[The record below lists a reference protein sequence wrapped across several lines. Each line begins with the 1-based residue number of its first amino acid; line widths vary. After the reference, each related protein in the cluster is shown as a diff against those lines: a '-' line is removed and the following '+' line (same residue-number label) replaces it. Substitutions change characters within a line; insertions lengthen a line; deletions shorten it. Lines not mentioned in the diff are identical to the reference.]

1 MDNYGFVKVA
11 AAVPQVAVADCAR
24 NAERIV
30 ALAQQAA
37 RRGVELVAFPE
48 LAVTGYT
55 CADLF
60 LQPALL
66 DAADE
71 ALGEIM
77 RQTRK
82 LPLALIVGL
91 PLRHEDRLYN
101 CAAVVAQ
108 GRLLGVVP
116 KSYIPNYAEFYEA
129 RWFASGAGIEEERI
143 TAAGQEADFG
153 TELTFAVNGAEF
165 GIEICEDLW
174 VASPPSSRL
183 ALNGAK
189 LIFNL
194 SASPEGVGKHAYLRE
209 LVAQQSARTHT
220 AYVYCSAGFGE
231 SSTDLVFAGNG
242 LIAENGT
249 MLAQAARFSLDE
261 QLTVADVDIERLEFE
276 RRRNTSFRMRE
287 EAGESTVIE
296 MELPDA
302 LKASALDRRVD
313 PMPFVPADEAH
324 RSERCEEIFQIQS
337 HGLAR
342 RLAHT
347 GCRCAVV
354 GISGGL
360 DSTLALLVTVRTFD
374 KLGLDR
380 RGILGI
386 TMPGFGTTDRTYR
399 NALKLMEG
407 LGVTVRE
414 IPIRDACLQHF
425 RDIGLPESD
434 RSAAYENAQARERT
448 QILMDVANMEGG
460 LVIGTGDLSELALG
474 WATYNG
480 DQMSMYG
487 VNASVPKTLVRHLVR
502 WAADTERDGATRATL
517 LDIIDTPVSPEL
529 LPADREG
536 NIAQKTEDLVGPY
549 ELHDFFLYNFRAGLR
564 RKLRPRDDCQV
575 APGLLPPLLRA
586 AVQALGDARRPE
598 GGFRLALAARRLA
611 HALRRLGGAVAPRAG
626 GTLSGP
632 GGNNRDSRCRL
643 APNKRKKMK
652 NDRMMKHMTLLLT
665 LGLLLWGAQ
674 VQAQDWKDALKKVVT
689 SAADEATGGK
699 LTEVAIVGAWRYTGP
714 GIKFEGENLTSQ
726 LGGAAI
732 ESTVTKQLVKG
743 YELVGIREGA
753 CSFDFAGDG
762 TFTAQ
767 LGSHELA
774 GSYTFDASTHEL
786 ALQVSTGKIPLGT
799 IPGRAYLSGTELQL
813 VFPATKLVELIESLG
828 QKIQALS
835 SVTKLLENYE
845 NVYIG
850 FAFSK

>member
-549 ELHDFFLYNFRAGLR
+549 ELHDFFLYNFVRAGF
-564 RKLRPRDDCQV
+564 RP
-575 APGLLPPLLRA
+575 AKIAFLA
-586 AVQALGDARRPE
+586 EQA
-598 GGFRLALAARRLA
+598 F
-611 HALRRLGGAVAPRAG
+611 
-626 GTLSGP
+626 
-632 GGNNRDSRCRL
+632 
-643 APNKRKKMK
+643 
-652 NDRMMKHMTLLLT
+652 
-665 LGLLLWGAQ
+665 
-674 VQAQDWKDALKKVVT
+674 
-689 SAADEATGGK
+689 
-699 LTEVAIVGAWRYTGP
+699 
-714 GIKFEGENLTSQ
+714 
-726 LGGAAI
+726 
-732 ESTVTKQLVKG
+732 
-743 YELVGIREGA
+743 
-753 CSFDFAGDG
+753 
-762 TFTAQ
+762 
-767 LGSHELA
+767 A
-774 GSYTFDASTHEL
+774 GSYARETIVKWLRVFFRRFFAQQFKRSAMPDGPKVGSVSLSPRGDWRMPSDASAALWLREL
-786 ALQVSTGKIPLGT
+786 E
-799 IPGRAYLSGTELQL
+799 EL
-813 VFPATKLVELIESLG
+813 
-828 QKIQALS
+828 
-835 SVTKLLENYE
+835 
-845 NVYIG
+845 
-850 FAFSK
+850 

>member
-536 NIAQKTEDLVGPY
+536 NITQKTEDLVGSY
-549 ELHDFFLYNFRAGLR
+549 ELHDFFLYNFVRAGF
-564 RKLRPRDDCQV
+564 RP
-575 APGLLPPLLRA
+575 AKIAFLA
-586 AVQALGDARRPE
+586 EQA
-598 GGFRLALAARRLA
+598 F
-611 HALRRLGGAVAPRAG
+611 
-626 GTLSGP
+626 
-632 GGNNRDSRCRL
+632 
-643 APNKRKKMK
+643 
-652 NDRMMKHMTLLLT
+652 
-665 LGLLLWGAQ
+665 
-674 VQAQDWKDALKKVVT
+674 
-689 SAADEATGGK
+689 
-699 LTEVAIVGAWRYTGP
+699 
-714 GIKFEGENLTSQ
+714 
-726 LGGAAI
+726 
-732 ESTVTKQLVKG
+732 
-743 YELVGIREGA
+743 
-753 CSFDFAGDG
+753 
-762 TFTAQ
+762 
-767 LGSHELA
+767 A
-774 GSYTFDASTHEL
+774 GSYDRETIVKWLRVFFRRFFAQQFKRSAMPDGPKVGSVSLSPRGDWRMPSDASAALWLREL
-786 ALQVSTGKIPLGT
+786 E
-799 IPGRAYLSGTELQL
+799 EL
-813 VFPATKLVELIESLG
+813 
-828 QKIQALS
+828 
-835 SVTKLLENYE
+835 
-845 NVYIG
+845 
-850 FAFSK
+850 

>member
-11 AAVPQVAVADCAR
+11 AAVPQVAVAYCAR

-360 DSTLALLVTVRTFD
+360 DSTLALLITVRTFD

-549 ELHDFFLYNFRAGLR
+549 ELHDFFLYNFVRAGF
-564 RKLRPRDDCQV
+564 RP
-575 APGLLPPLLRA
+575 AKIAFLA
-586 AVQALGDARRPE
+586 EQA
-598 GGFRLALAARRLA
+598 F
-611 HALRRLGGAVAPRAG
+611 
-626 GTLSGP
+626 
-632 GGNNRDSRCRL
+632 
-643 APNKRKKMK
+643 
-652 NDRMMKHMTLLLT
+652 
-665 LGLLLWGAQ
+665 
-674 VQAQDWKDALKKVVT
+674 
-689 SAADEATGGK
+689 
-699 LTEVAIVGAWRYTGP
+699 
-714 GIKFEGENLTSQ
+714 
-726 LGGAAI
+726 
-732 ESTVTKQLVKG
+732 
-743 YELVGIREGA
+743 
-753 CSFDFAGDG
+753 
-762 TFTAQ
+762 
-767 LGSHELA
+767 A
-774 GSYTFDASTHEL
+774 GSYDRETIVKWLRVFFRRFFAQQFKRSAMPDGPKVGSVSLSPRGDWRMPSDASAALWLREL
-786 ALQVSTGKIPLGT
+786 E
-799 IPGRAYLSGTELQL
+799 EL
-813 VFPATKLVELIESLG
+813 
-828 QKIQALS
+828 
-835 SVTKLLENYE
+835 
-845 NVYIG
+845 
-850 FAFSK
+850 

>member
-536 NIAQKTEDLVGPY
+536 NIAQKTEDMVGPY
-549 ELHDFFLYNFRAGLR
+549 ELHDFFLYNFVRAGF
-564 RKLRPRDDCQV
+564 RP
-575 APGLLPPLLRA
+575 AKIAFLA
-586 AVQALGDARRPE
+586 EQA
-598 GGFRLALAARRLA
+598 F
-611 HALRRLGGAVAPRAG
+611 
-626 GTLSGP
+626 
-632 GGNNRDSRCRL
+632 
-643 APNKRKKMK
+643 
-652 NDRMMKHMTLLLT
+652 
-665 LGLLLWGAQ
+665 
-674 VQAQDWKDALKKVVT
+674 
-689 SAADEATGGK
+689 
-699 LTEVAIVGAWRYTGP
+699 
-714 GIKFEGENLTSQ
+714 
-726 LGGAAI
+726 
-732 ESTVTKQLVKG
+732 
-743 YELVGIREGA
+743 
-753 CSFDFAGDG
+753 
-762 TFTAQ
+762 
-767 LGSHELA
+767 A
-774 GSYTFDASTHEL
+774 GSYDRETIVKWLRVFFRRFFAQQFKRSAMPDGPKVGSVSLSPRGDWRMPSDASAALWLREL
-786 ALQVSTGKIPLGT
+786 E
-799 IPGRAYLSGTELQL
+799 EL
-813 VFPATKLVELIESLG
+813 
-828 QKIQALS
+828 
-835 SVTKLLENYE
+835 
-845 NVYIG
+845 
-850 FAFSK
+850 

>member
-37 RRGVELVAFPE
+37 RRGGELVAFPE

-517 LDIIDTPVSPEL
+517 LAIIDTPVRPEL

-549 ELHDFFLYNFRAGLR
+549 ELHDFFLYNFVRAGF
-564 RKLRPRDDCQV
+564 RP
-575 APGLLPPLLRA
+575 AKIAFLA
-586 AVQALGDARRPE
+586 EQA
-598 GGFRLALAARRLA
+598 F
-611 HALRRLGGAVAPRAG
+611 
-626 GTLSGP
+626 
-632 GGNNRDSRCRL
+632 
-643 APNKRKKMK
+643 
-652 NDRMMKHMTLLLT
+652 
-665 LGLLLWGAQ
+665 
-674 VQAQDWKDALKKVVT
+674 
-689 SAADEATGGK
+689 
-699 LTEVAIVGAWRYTGP
+699 
-714 GIKFEGENLTSQ
+714 
-726 LGGAAI
+726 
-732 ESTVTKQLVKG
+732 
-743 YELVGIREGA
+743 
-753 CSFDFAGDG
+753 
-762 TFTAQ
+762 
-767 LGSHELA
+767 A
-774 GSYTFDASTHEL
+774 GSYDRETIVKWLRVFFRRFFAQQFKRSAMPDGPKVGSVSLSPRGDWRMPSDASAALWLREL
-786 ALQVSTGKIPLGT
+786 E
-799 IPGRAYLSGTELQL
+799 EL
-813 VFPATKLVELIESLG
+813 
-828 QKIQALS
+828 
-835 SVTKLLENYE
+835 
-845 NVYIG
+845 
-850 FAFSK
+850 

>member
-502 WAADTERDGATRATL
+502 WAAGTERDGATRTTL

-549 ELHDFFLYNFRAGLR
+549 ELHDFFLYNFVRAGF
-564 RKLRPRDDCQV
+564 RP
-575 APGLLPPLLRA
+575 AKIAFLA
-586 AVQALGDARRPE
+586 EQA
-598 GGFRLALAARRLA
+598 F
-611 HALRRLGGAVAPRAG
+611 
-626 GTLSGP
+626 
-632 GGNNRDSRCRL
+632 
-643 APNKRKKMK
+643 
-652 NDRMMKHMTLLLT
+652 
-665 LGLLLWGAQ
+665 
-674 VQAQDWKDALKKVVT
+674 
-689 SAADEATGGK
+689 
-699 LTEVAIVGAWRYTGP
+699 
-714 GIKFEGENLTSQ
+714 
-726 LGGAAI
+726 
-732 ESTVTKQLVKG
+732 
-743 YELVGIREGA
+743 
-753 CSFDFAGDG
+753 
-762 TFTAQ
+762 
-767 LGSHELA
+767 A
-774 GSYTFDASTHEL
+774 GSYDRETIVKWLRVFFRRFFAQQFKRSAMPDGPKVGSVSLSPRGDWRMPSDASAALWLREL
-786 ALQVSTGKIPLGT
+786 E
-799 IPGRAYLSGTELQL
+799 EL
-813 VFPATKLVELIESLG
+813 
-828 QKIQALS
+828 
-835 SVTKLLENYE
+835 
-845 NVYIG
+845 
-850 FAFSK
+850 

>member
-549 ELHDFFLYNFRAGLR
+549 ELHDFFLYNFVRAGFRPAKIAFLAEQAFTGSYDRETIVKWLR
-564 RKLRPRDDCQV
+564 VFFRRFFAQQFKRSAMPDGPKVGSVSLSPR
-575 APGLLPPLLRA
+575 
-586 AVQALGDARRPE
+586 GDW
-598 GGFRLALAARRLA
+598 
-611 HALRRLGGAVAPRAG
+611 
-626 GTLSGP
+626 
-632 GGNNRDSRCRL
+632 
-643 APNKRKKMK
+643 
-652 NDRMMKHMTLLLT
+652 RMPS
-665 LGLLLWGAQ
+665 
-674 VQAQDWKDALKKVVT
+674 DA
-689 SAADEATGGK
+689 SAA
-699 LTEVAIVGAWRYTGP
+699 LWLR
-714 GIKFEGENLTSQ
+714 
-726 LGGAAI
+726 
-732 ESTVTKQLVKG
+732 
-743 YELVGIREGA
+743 ELE
-753 CSFDFAGDG
+753 
-762 TFTAQ
+762 
-767 LGSHELA
+767 EL
-774 GSYTFDASTHEL
+774 
-786 ALQVSTGKIPLGT
+786 
-799 IPGRAYLSGTELQL
+799 
-813 VFPATKLVELIESLG
+813 
-828 QKIQALS
+828 
-835 SVTKLLENYE
+835 
-845 NVYIG
+845 
-850 FAFSK
+850 

>member
-324 RSERCEEIFQIQS
+324 RSERCKEIFQIQS

-549 ELHDFFLYNFRAGLR
+549 ELHDFFLYNFVRAGF
-564 RKLRPRDDCQV
+564 RP
-575 APGLLPPLLRA
+575 AKIAFLA
-586 AVQALGDARRPE
+586 EQA
-598 GGFRLALAARRLA
+598 F
-611 HALRRLGGAVAPRAG
+611 
-626 GTLSGP
+626 
-632 GGNNRDSRCRL
+632 
-643 APNKRKKMK
+643 
-652 NDRMMKHMTLLLT
+652 
-665 LGLLLWGAQ
+665 
-674 VQAQDWKDALKKVVT
+674 
-689 SAADEATGGK
+689 
-699 LTEVAIVGAWRYTGP
+699 
-714 GIKFEGENLTSQ
+714 
-726 LGGAAI
+726 
-732 ESTVTKQLVKG
+732 
-743 YELVGIREGA
+743 
-753 CSFDFAGDG
+753 
-762 TFTAQ
+762 
-767 LGSHELA
+767 A
-774 GSYTFDASTHEL
+774 GSYDRETIVKWLRVFFRRFFAQQFKRSAMPDGPKVGSVSLSPRGDWRMPSDASAALWLREL
-786 ALQVSTGKIPLGT
+786 E
-799 IPGRAYLSGTELQL
+799 EL
-813 VFPATKLVELIESLG
+813 
-828 QKIQALS
+828 
-835 SVTKLLENYE
+835 
-845 NVYIG
+845 
-850 FAFSK
+850 

>member
-386 TMPGFGTTDRTYR
+386 TMPGFGTTGRTYR

-549 ELHDFFLYNFRAGLR
+549 ELHDFFLYNFVRAGF
-564 RKLRPRDDCQV
+564 RP
-575 APGLLPPLLRA
+575 AKIAFLA
-586 AVQALGDARRPE
+586 EQA
-598 GGFRLALAARRLA
+598 F
-611 HALRRLGGAVAPRAG
+611 
-626 GTLSGP
+626 
-632 GGNNRDSRCRL
+632 
-643 APNKRKKMK
+643 
-652 NDRMMKHMTLLLT
+652 
-665 LGLLLWGAQ
+665 
-674 VQAQDWKDALKKVVT
+674 
-689 SAADEATGGK
+689 
-699 LTEVAIVGAWRYTGP
+699 
-714 GIKFEGENLTSQ
+714 
-726 LGGAAI
+726 
-732 ESTVTKQLVKG
+732 
-743 YELVGIREGA
+743 
-753 CSFDFAGDG
+753 
-762 TFTAQ
+762 
-767 LGSHELA
+767 A
-774 GSYTFDASTHEL
+774 GSYDRETIVKWLRVFFRRFFAQQFKRSAMPDGPKVGSVSLSPRGDWRMPSDASAALWLREL
-786 ALQVSTGKIPLGT
+786 E
-799 IPGRAYLSGTELQL
+799 EL
-813 VFPATKLVELIESLG
+813 
-828 QKIQALS
+828 
-835 SVTKLLENYE
+835 
-845 NVYIG
+845 
-850 FAFSK
+850 

>member
-502 WAADTERDGATRATL
+502 WAADTERDGATRTTL

-549 ELHDFFLYNFRAGLR
+549 ELHDFFLYNFVRAGF
-564 RKLRPRDDCQV
+564 RP
-575 APGLLPPLLRA
+575 AKIAFLA
-586 AVQALGDARRPE
+586 EQA
-598 GGFRLALAARRLA
+598 F
-611 HALRRLGGAVAPRAG
+611 
-626 GTLSGP
+626 
-632 GGNNRDSRCRL
+632 
-643 APNKRKKMK
+643 
-652 NDRMMKHMTLLLT
+652 
-665 LGLLLWGAQ
+665 
-674 VQAQDWKDALKKVVT
+674 
-689 SAADEATGGK
+689 
-699 LTEVAIVGAWRYTGP
+699 
-714 GIKFEGENLTSQ
+714 
-726 LGGAAI
+726 
-732 ESTVTKQLVKG
+732 
-743 YELVGIREGA
+743 
-753 CSFDFAGDG
+753 
-762 TFTAQ
+762 
-767 LGSHELA
+767 A
-774 GSYTFDASTHEL
+774 GSYDRETIVKWLRVFFRRFFAQQFKRSAMPDGPKVGSVSLSPRGDWRMPSDASAALWLREL
-786 ALQVSTGKIPLGT
+786 E
-799 IPGRAYLSGTELQL
+799 EL
-813 VFPATKLVELIESLG
+813 
-828 QKIQALS
+828 
-835 SVTKLLENYE
+835 
-845 NVYIG
+845 
-850 FAFSK
+850 

>member
-302 LKASALDRRVD
+302 LKALALDRRVD

-549 ELHDFFLYNFRAGLR
+549 ELHDFFLYNFVRAGF
-564 RKLRPRDDCQV
+564 RP
-575 APGLLPPLLRA
+575 AKIAFLA
-586 AVQALGDARRPE
+586 EQA
-598 GGFRLALAARRLA
+598 F
-611 HALRRLGGAVAPRAG
+611 
-626 GTLSGP
+626 
-632 GGNNRDSRCRL
+632 
-643 APNKRKKMK
+643 
-652 NDRMMKHMTLLLT
+652 
-665 LGLLLWGAQ
+665 
-674 VQAQDWKDALKKVVT
+674 
-689 SAADEATGGK
+689 
-699 LTEVAIVGAWRYTGP
+699 
-714 GIKFEGENLTSQ
+714 
-726 LGGAAI
+726 
-732 ESTVTKQLVKG
+732 
-743 YELVGIREGA
+743 
-753 CSFDFAGDG
+753 
-762 TFTAQ
+762 
-767 LGSHELA
+767 A
-774 GSYTFDASTHEL
+774 GSYDRETIVKWLRVFFRRFFAQQFKRSAMPDGPKVGSVSLSPRGDWRMPSDASAALWLREL
-786 ALQVSTGKIPLGT
+786 E
-799 IPGRAYLSGTELQL
+799 EL
-813 VFPATKLVELIESLG
+813 
-828 QKIQALS
+828 
-835 SVTKLLENYE
+835 
-845 NVYIG
+845 
-850 FAFSK
+850 

>member
-101 CAAVVAQ
+101 CAAVVVQ

-502 WAADTERDGATRATL
+502 WAADTERDGATRARRPRTWWAPTSCTTSSSTTSCGRGSGRRKSPSWL
-517 LDIIDTPVSPEL
+517 SRPSPE
-529 LPADREG
+529 A
-536 NIAQKTEDLVGPY
+536 TT
-549 ELHDFFLYNFRAGLR
+549 
-564 RKLRPRDDCQV
+564 
-575 APGLLPPLLRA
+575 
-586 AVQALGDARRPE
+586 
-598 GGFRLALAARRLA
+598 ARRLS
-611 HALRRLGGAVAPRAG
+611 
-626 GTLSGP
+626 SGS
-632 GGNNRDSRCRL
+632 GSS
-643 APNKRKKMK
+643 
-652 NDRMMKHMTLLLT
+652 
-665 LGLLLWGAQ
+665 
-674 VQAQDWKDALKKVVT
+674 
-689 SAADEATGGK
+689 SAASSRSSSSARRCPTARRWVPSRSRRAATGACPPTPRRRCGS
-699 LTEVAIVGAWRYTGP
+699 ASWRNS
-714 GIKFEGENLTSQ
+714 E
-726 LGGAAI
+726 
-732 ESTVTKQLVKG
+732 
-743 YELVGIREGA
+743 
-753 CSFDFAGDG
+753 
-762 TFTAQ
+762 
-767 LGSHELA
+767 
-774 GSYTFDASTHEL
+774 
-786 ALQVSTGKIPLGT
+786 
-799 IPGRAYLSGTELQL
+799 RARRQ
-813 VFPATKLVELIESLG
+813 
-828 QKIQALS
+828 
-835 SVTKLLENYE
+835 
-845 NVYIG
+845 
-850 FAFSK
+850 

>member
-502 WAADTERDGATRATL
+502 WGADTERDGATRATL

-549 ELHDFFLYNFRAGLR
+549 ELHDFFLYNFVRAGF
-564 RKLRPRDDCQV
+564 RP
-575 APGLLPPLLRA
+575 AKIAFLA
-586 AVQALGDARRPE
+586 EQA
-598 GGFRLALAARRLA
+598 F
-611 HALRRLGGAVAPRAG
+611 
-626 GTLSGP
+626 
-632 GGNNRDSRCRL
+632 
-643 APNKRKKMK
+643 
-652 NDRMMKHMTLLLT
+652 
-665 LGLLLWGAQ
+665 
-674 VQAQDWKDALKKVVT
+674 
-689 SAADEATGGK
+689 
-699 LTEVAIVGAWRYTGP
+699 
-714 GIKFEGENLTSQ
+714 
-726 LGGAAI
+726 
-732 ESTVTKQLVKG
+732 
-743 YELVGIREGA
+743 
-753 CSFDFAGDG
+753 
-762 TFTAQ
+762 
-767 LGSHELA
+767 A
-774 GSYTFDASTHEL
+774 GSYDRETIVKWLRVFFRRFFAQQFKRSAMPDGPKVGSVSLSPRGDWRMPSDASAALWLREL
-786 ALQVSTGKIPLGT
+786 E
-799 IPGRAYLSGTELQL
+799 EL
-813 VFPATKLVELIESLG
+813 
-828 QKIQALS
+828 
-835 SVTKLLENYE
+835 
-845 NVYIG
+845 
-850 FAFSK
+850 

>member
-1 MDNYGFVKVA
+1 
-11 AAVPQVAVADCAR
+11 VADCAR

-549 ELHDFFLYNFRAGLR
+549 ELHDFFLYNFVRAGF
-564 RKLRPRDDCQV
+564 RP
-575 APGLLPPLLRA
+575 AKIAFLA
-586 AVQALGDARRPE
+586 EQA
-598 GGFRLALAARRLA
+598 F
-611 HALRRLGGAVAPRAG
+611 
-626 GTLSGP
+626 
-632 GGNNRDSRCRL
+632 
-643 APNKRKKMK
+643 
-652 NDRMMKHMTLLLT
+652 
-665 LGLLLWGAQ
+665 
-674 VQAQDWKDALKKVVT
+674 
-689 SAADEATGGK
+689 
-699 LTEVAIVGAWRYTGP
+699 
-714 GIKFEGENLTSQ
+714 
-726 LGGAAI
+726 
-732 ESTVTKQLVKG
+732 
-743 YELVGIREGA
+743 
-753 CSFDFAGDG
+753 
-762 TFTAQ
+762 
-767 LGSHELA
+767 A
-774 GSYTFDASTHEL
+774 GSYDRETIVKWLRVFFRRFFAQQFKRSAMPDGPKVGSVSLSPRGDWRMPSDASAALWLREL
-786 ALQVSTGKIPLGT
+786 E
-799 IPGRAYLSGTELQL
+799 EL
-813 VFPATKLVELIESLG
+813 
-828 QKIQALS
+828 
-835 SVTKLLENYE
+835 
-845 NVYIG
+845 
-850 FAFSK
+850 

>member
-153 TELTFAVNGAEF
+153 TGLTFAVNGAEF

-549 ELHDFFLYNFRAGLR
+549 ELHDFFLYNFVRAGF
-564 RKLRPRDDCQV
+564 RP
-575 APGLLPPLLRA
+575 AKIAFLA
-586 AVQALGDARRPE
+586 EQA
-598 GGFRLALAARRLA
+598 F
-611 HALRRLGGAVAPRAG
+611 
-626 GTLSGP
+626 
-632 GGNNRDSRCRL
+632 
-643 APNKRKKMK
+643 
-652 NDRMMKHMTLLLT
+652 
-665 LGLLLWGAQ
+665 
-674 VQAQDWKDALKKVVT
+674 
-689 SAADEATGGK
+689 
-699 LTEVAIVGAWRYTGP
+699 
-714 GIKFEGENLTSQ
+714 
-726 LGGAAI
+726 
-732 ESTVTKQLVKG
+732 
-743 YELVGIREGA
+743 
-753 CSFDFAGDG
+753 
-762 TFTAQ
+762 
-767 LGSHELA
+767 A
-774 GSYTFDASTHEL
+774 GSYDRETIVKWLRVFFRRFFAQQFKRSAMPDGPKVGSVSLSPRGDWRMPSDASAALWLREL
-786 ALQVSTGKIPLGT
+786 E
-799 IPGRAYLSGTELQL
+799 EL
-813 VFPATKLVELIESLG
+813 
-828 QKIQALS
+828 
-835 SVTKLLENYE
+835 
-845 NVYIG
+845 
-850 FAFSK
+850 

>member
-549 ELHDFFLYNFRAGLR
+549 ELHDFFLYNFVRAGF
-564 RKLRPRDDCQV
+564 RP
-575 APGLLPPLLRA
+575 AKIAFLA
-586 AVQALGDARRPE
+586 EQA
-598 GGFRLALAARRLA
+598 F
-611 HALRRLGGAVAPRAG
+611 
-626 GTLSGP
+626 
-632 GGNNRDSRCRL
+632 
-643 APNKRKKMK
+643 
-652 NDRMMKHMTLLLT
+652 
-665 LGLLLWGAQ
+665 
-674 VQAQDWKDALKKVVT
+674 
-689 SAADEATGGK
+689 
-699 LTEVAIVGAWRYTGP
+699 
-714 GIKFEGENLTSQ
+714 
-726 LGGAAI
+726 
-732 ESTVTKQLVKG
+732 
-743 YELVGIREGA
+743 
-753 CSFDFAGDG
+753 
-762 TFTAQ
+762 
-767 LGSHELA
+767 A
-774 GSYTFDASTHEL
+774 GSYDRETIVKWLRVFFRRFFAQQFKRSAMPDGPKVGSVSLSPRGDWRMPSDASAALWLREL
-786 ALQVSTGKIPLGT
+786 E
-799 IPGRAYLSGTELQL
+799 EL
-813 VFPATKLVELIESLG
+813 
-828 QKIQALS
+828 
-835 SVTKLLENYE
+835 
-845 NVYIG
+845 
-850 FAFSK
+850 